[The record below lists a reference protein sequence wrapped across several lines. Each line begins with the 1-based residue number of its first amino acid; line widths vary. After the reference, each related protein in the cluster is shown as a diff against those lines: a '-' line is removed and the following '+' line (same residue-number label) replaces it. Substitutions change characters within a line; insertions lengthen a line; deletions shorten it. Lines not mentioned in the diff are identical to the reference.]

1 MFEVPQNATET
12 SMGVC
17 RATKVS
23 LIADCVDTNFFSSSL
38 VIFLT
43 IPLLHLSSIF
53 RYIFHVPVH
62 IIFPE
67 IRDSYAAK
75 IKNPMDLTT
84 AEAKVS
90 MFSLS
95 IGMSVRDE
103 T

>member
-1 MFEVPQNATET
+1 M
-12 SMGVC
+12 
-17 RATKVS
+17 
-23 LIADCVDTNFFSSSL
+23 
-38 VIFLT
+38 IFLT
-43 IPLLHLSSIF
+43 IHILHLSYIF

>member
-1 MFEVPQNATET
+1 MFEVPQNAVET
-12 SMGVC
+12 PMGVC

-23 LIADCVDTNFFSSSL
+23 LIADCVDTNLLSSSRDPPH
-38 VIFLT
+38 LT
-43 IPLLHLSSIF
+43 PLISLSLLF

-103 T
+103 S